1 MARLVKPL
9 TATQVLNA
17 KPKETVYKLF
27 DGGGLYLQVTPAGG
41 KHWKMKY
48 RQANGK
54 EGLLSFGAYP
64 AVSLE
69 QARKKREAARA
80 QKASGSDPGAVK
92 RQEKT
97 ENEVQEKHSFRSIAN
112 AWLEI
117 VAAKVKPQ
125 TFKQYK
131 MVMDNH
137 LMPALGDMHI
147 KQIKPADLLQTIR
160 RIEARNIFGTSKK
173 AAQLCSSVLQY
184 AIAMGII
191 EIDPIP
197 SIRILLKPHRVVHRA
212 ACIEPEEFGK
222 ILHTIQS
229 FCGTLIV
236 QSALRIMPYIFVRT
250 TELTNAR
257 WADIDFNA
265 CEWRYTVSKTN
276 TAHIVPLAPQV
287 MAILKILH
295 VSTGKGTL
303 LFPNLNDTTRPISEV
318 TMIAAMRRMGIRPDQ
333 MTIHGFRASAR
344 TLLDEV
350 LGERYDLIE
359 HQLAHAVRDPNGRAY
374 NRTQHLAERKRMM
387 ERWANY
393 IDELRKNARLQ
404 HADTNQNQGKVT

>member
-303 LFPNLNDTTRPISEV
+303 LFPNLNDSTRPISEV

-393 IDELRKNARLQ
+393 IDELRENARLQ

>member
-92 RQEKT
+92 RQEKA

-212 ACIEPEEFGK
+212 ACIEPEKFGK

-303 LFPNLNDTTRPISEV
+303 LFPNLNDSTRPISEV

-393 IDELRKNARLQ
+393 IDELRENARLQ

>member
-92 RQEKT
+92 RQEKA

-303 LFPNLNDTTRPISEV
+303 LFPNLNDSTRPISEV

-393 IDELRKNARLQ
+393 IDELRENARLQ